1 VWKRQIDGRVLTFR
15 LAGINN
21 QNFLMRDEE
30 TGSFWQQISGQAISG
45 PLRGKQLELVHSDE
59 LSFGLWRQENPGGTM
74 LQAVAEFESQ
84 YAQKDWESKM
94 QKTRTVVDTS
104 QTGIAPRELMLGLVV
119 EGQARAYPVKRLEEA
134 KLIEDRLGQVAVLLV
149 LGPDGKSVRAFARGA
164 GEFYRDAA
172 GEMMDAE
179 TGSRWDFRGCAV
191 SGSAV
196 GKCLRPLTVLKDYWF
211 DWQQYHPETT
221 VFRR

>member
-1 VWKRQIDGRVLTFR
+1 MWKRQIDGRVLTFR

-59 LSFGLWRQENPGGTM
+59 LSFGLWRKENPGGTL
-74 LQAVAEFESQ
+74 LQGVAEFESQ
-84 YAQKDWESKM
+84 YAKKDWESKM
-94 QKTRTVVDTS
+94 QKTRTVLDTS
-104 QTGIAPRELMLGLVV
+104 KTGIAPRELMLGMVV
-119 EGQARAYPVKRLEEA
+119 EGQARAYPMKRLEEA
-134 KLIEDRLGQVAVLLV
+134 KLIVDRLGQVGVLLV
-149 LGPDGKSVRAFARGA
+149 LGPDGKSVRAFASGT
-164 GEFYRDAA
+164 GEFYRDAT

-191 SGSAV
+191 AGSAV